1 MYRTVSVGQEFVNIV
16 FSTDDGNNVGV
27 FSGSILN
34 YNLKLNVQFFLP
46 WFEGK
51 QFVSELDE
59 LVVGEE
65 AGGEDN
71 VGAFE
76 GVVGRLRGWATPVDG
91 PDGVVGALI
100 VVVGRGNWLG
110 GPAGRPGSTSY
121 RWNFSGTAWNALN
134 QLGPVGWRSKFET
147 TECRTSNISEF
158 QNYEY

>member
-76 GVVGRLRGWATPVDG
+76 GVVGRLRG
-91 PDGVVGALI
+91 
-100 VVVGRGNWLG
+100 
-110 GPAGRPGSTSY
+110 
-121 RWNFSGTAWNALN
+121 
-134 QLGPVGWRSKFET
+134 
-147 TECRTSNISEF
+147 
-158 QNYEY
+158 